1 MRPRDI
7 CIVFLGAILHSLRCP
22 YAYNG
27 LPLTSDVYPTYIYIY
42 IYIYIYVAHL
52 VIGMVAR
59 HLLST
64 EKLSSSARS
73 TTKRIG
79 GE

>member
-7 CIVFLGAILHSLRCP
+7 CIAFLGAILHSLRCP
-22 YAYNG
+22 YASI
-27 LPLTSDVYPTYIYIY
+27 LASLSPLTSILH
-42 IYIYIYVAHL
+42 IYVAHL
-52 VIGMVAR
+52 VIGMVVR